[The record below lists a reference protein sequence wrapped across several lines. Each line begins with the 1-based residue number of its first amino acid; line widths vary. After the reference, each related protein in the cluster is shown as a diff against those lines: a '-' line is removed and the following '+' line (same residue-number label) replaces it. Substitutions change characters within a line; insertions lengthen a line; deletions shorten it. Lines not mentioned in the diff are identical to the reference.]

1 VILAIQLTASIG
13 TWILDAAQMVPEDT
27 TLYGVDIE
35 PRLFPFLGRRNVH
48 FSVAS
53 VISLPS
59 YWTDTF
65 QLVNQRLLV
74 AALTGEEWRLAV
86 QELKRVLAPGGALQL
101 GEVGVWKAGP
111 KTQRHL
117 ELMRALFT
125 SRMLVLNCAS
135 QIPAMLD
142 AAGFTSITTQ
152 KRSIPLGGSLGADGR
167 KNFLGVFRSVNQ
179 YAFERTSRLNAL
191 LFVEA

>member
-1 VILAIQLTASIG
+1 LNLVIPATQADVTTG
-13 TWILDAAQMVPEDT
+13 TWILDAAQNVPNDT

-35 PRLFPFLGRRNVH
+35 PRLFPFLGRKNVH

-53 VISLPS
+53 VTALPS
-59 YWTDTF
+59 YWTNTF

-74 AALTGEEWRLAV
+74 AALTGEQWKLAV

-101 GEVGVWKAGP
+101 GEVGVWRAGP

-125 SRMLVLNCAS
+125 SRTLVLNCAS

-142 AAGFTSITTQ
+142 AAGFASISTQ
-152 KRSIPLGGSLGADGR
+152 KRSLPLGGSAGADGR
-167 KNFLGVFRSVNQ
+167 RNFIDVFR
-179 YAFERTSRLNAL
+179 
-191 LFVEA
+191 